1 MICDF
6 CKKNKADIH
15 LIKIINNKVEKVN
28 LCKECIK
35 NFNFLS
41 EEDFINDLTKILSK
55 IFEIDIKIYNDSE
68 SSNLFNLIDD
78 KENKKCS
85 YCNID
90 LNTVKKIGRV
100 GCPKCYEEFRKNLYP
115 LIKSIH
121 GNLDHKGKIPFNS
134 NNKIKIEKKIKDLEY
149 KLKEEIIIENFE
161 GAVKLRDSIKKL
173 QKKLFIC

>member
-15 LIKIINNKVEKVN
+15 LIKIINNKVEKIN

-55 IFEIDIKIYNDSE
+55 VFEIDIKIYKDNE
-68 SSNLFNLIDD
+68 SSSLFNLIDD
-78 KENKKCS
+78 KGNKKCS
-85 YCNID
+85 YCKID

-100 GCPKCYEEFRKNLYP
+100 GCPKCYEEFRENLYP
-115 LIKSIH
+115 IIKSIH
-121 GNLDHKGKIPFNS
+121 GSLGHKGKIPFNS
-134 NNKIKIEKKIKDLEY
+134 SNKIKIEMKIKDLEY

-161 GAVKLRDSIKKL
+161 EAVKLRDNIKKL
-173 QKKLFIC
+173 QKKIFIC